1 MEANQLTAE
10 ELAAIRA
17 YAEGSADYLRNFHS
31 AELTADLD
39 PDDAESLLDF
49 FGTDIPRLLATVEAL
64 RAENERLAKTLK
76 EALMLLHRYTKSS
89 AHDAQAIRGWMERT
103 GAASLA
109 HMSIL
114 REEPEA

>member
-10 ELAAIRA
+10 KLAAIREKWDE
-17 YAEGSADYLRNFHS
+17 YSAMKPSVAKAHVW
-31 AELTADLD
+31 AELKVDL
-39 PDDAESLLDF
+39 E
-49 FGTDIPRLLATVEAL
+49 TDTPRLLATVEAL

-76 EALMLLHRYTKSS
+76 EALMLLHRYTKSC
-89 AHDAQAIRGWMERT
+89 AHDSQAIRGWMERT